1 MAKVSNREDALLN
14 AYLSRYKNAQ
24 ASTVNEGQN
33 KTQTA
38 RAKGAALLNATDK
51 TLPVLKD
58 TYSDTLQNIV
68 QGASLENSLNNDVL
82 NRQMKLAQAKF
93 EQANDLYEQQKKA
106 QQYAEK
112 QAEKEAAAAAK
123 AAAKAARSGRSSGKS
138 KSKSG
143 SSADSAESSEDAG
156 AAMDALFGSGSAGT
170 GGTTGSTNT
179 AASSNKKDDEKTDK
193 KTERKEKREAWQK
206 SQRDHH
212 DEVLKA
218 QEQQREKTVE
228 TVKNAGKSVVKAVV
242 GGLTAPARGGN
253 EDDKKSQYQKR
264 QLVDS
269 GRVFTKDG
277 QVNQRY
283 AELEEDDT
291 TRKTAGKSSQRGIG
305 SRIADLAKGTA
316 KQAMGAALSFL
327 EAPAGGGSQANK
339 AAQYEMR
346 RLTETG
352 QALNADGSVSDAY
365 QKALDQFENTKNDQ
379 DVLDEKFVPALGLV
393 KEGNAQV
400 QRGGEGLNGAGKAA
414 YNIAAMGANMA
425 PGMALGLVNP
435 ALGAGYMG
443 LTSAGQKLAEETEKG
458 MGSRDALLRGAA
470 SGLISTGTNAVP
482 IGEFA
487 NITKNGSPILQGA
500 LKEGIENAGQEAADY
515 LLNTAAD
522 YALKDPDANFSLQ
535 DMASQVGMGAATGAA
550 FGALGGVLNRA
561 GNRAGLLDNGQ
572 QEEAFL
578 RKDALP
584 EETFAPDAT
593 NMEQSTAPQNVPDAI
608 AQPEANGTT
617 GLAAQIQ
624 QMNTP
629 DAANRSALNTLDE
642 LRSQV
647 DLNGAKEK
655 EAEQLRRAVLQ
666 RQQEIGNEA
675 KLALQNSD
683 SLPIDAATDTGY
695 NDINNIGGVT
705 NEAVQGRS
713 QYDGAGSEGI
723 LQGSSDGTPQSGQ
736 RLAVGTESGEYL
748 PADRVLVA
756 EHLNQR
762 PSVYDDSTRAI
773 AEQAGAGAFDF
784 RNSDDAS
791 ETFAQALATAKAN
804 NVNGAAVDGH
814 TAEEIANIVNNGGKT
829 FLTPDGT
836 AGGAVEAD
844 GNLTCVFKDAANN
857 STPGAGSSI
866 ALAAVNGGATK
877 GDCYGQALVNMYS
890 KAGLEPVA
898 RIPYAYGYNDAMDAQ
913 VRKQIADRIISKEP
927 DVYALKLRD
936 GYDFE
941 KAAAEF
947 NTAHRY
953 TQAELDALPVYDDY
967 DEMLAYRDSL
977 LKAPSASAGGADAL
991 PMPARADASE
1001 AVPGMDIVENA
1012 QSVAGMNGS
1021 ESVHPNT
1028 VGSKEREMPYQEY
1041 TGRGHSVTDIDRDTL
1056 TPENQNILGTNVPY
1070 TVQRVS
1076 HAEQQ
1081 ANAQQIRSNEG
1092 LNATIDRI
1100 VKDSTS
1106 GNFNDETETLAGNTL
1121 RELNEK
1127 LNTLEPN
1134 TADYAR
1140 TATQARIVRSKMRE
1154 GLTKTARTLESAK
1167 QFTTPEKAVM
1177 NVEGILNDARDAA
1190 QKKNP
1195 GAFKKAQTAI
1205 ENAVEDGRNEAN
1217 AQLGEIV
1224 TNELSKIVETG
1235 KQAAGQAASAAKE
1248 VPVLDNPEDVW
1259 ARAVA
1264 RNTGNYAQ
1272 DNLKKADPDDLFAKE
1287 IVNQLF
1293 ETAKESPVAQG
1304 ARVKNGYT
1312 AQAKLNLA
1320 FDAQDDYAAVWN
1332 KARAIAQKNYKNN
1345 PDMTSRLQAFFDN
1358 VKDEGSLYSNKTV
1371 LSAFTENLK
1380 ENDDTFRQLA
1390 DRAAFGNKSEIS
1402 KAANRLAD
1410 AVEVPDAY
1418 RSSFLK
1424 TAESVLANSKQLTGA
1439 QAHADGRAFR
1449 AALNRAGFTVG
1460 DIADASAFG
1469 NDISPVMAAH
1479 EIMETLNPPTEY
1491 RQTVFDNVYNYIK
1504 NNDGYQKQT
1513 EKADNRVLRRLVNN
1527 VDGGYTSIAN
1537 KAAFGSDAGM
1547 QATVS
1552 DFLDAI
1558 NAPTSLRGEMGERL
1572 QKAITGNTQYQKA
1585 AAGADSRVFNEAV
1598 RHVQEELEF
1607 TFQKLSGE
1615 SDASKAKVLDGLKD
1629 TITDYLGV
1637 DDTQA
1642 AEVVQNI
1649 EKMYNSALSDGAMKR
1664 LAQIFP
1670 DTGKAANAPRDQFLE
1685 LLRSGAYNDEYM
1697 GEAVKDLAATKFGI
1711 QQLSDEQVA
1720 NIKQLAEQMETLPK
1734 DSKARVDIENEIAT
1748 IAAGN
1753 VRGSF
1758 WDKWNAMRYTGMLFN
1773 AVTNIKNAVN
1783 NVGQGTLALLKDGVN
1798 GAVQRVAKAMGNETA
1813 DVTVGYLNPASKAD
1827 RSLIGRAFADT
1838 ENSRWRQLTGA
1849 SENFEMA
1856 KAAKNAGQ
1864 TFDSR
1869 VMRTIDQMSSAMLED
1884 ADVYGTS
1891 GLLSFAKPLSEKNPL
1906 RKAAEFAQD
1915 ATKSMGENGFIGVA
1929 GLKNNYS
1936 RYLASY
1942 LKAHGA
1948 TDAIF
1953 DATDEASKVM
1963 LEQARDYAVQQALVN
1978 TYHEANVLTDFIG
1991 SAKKSANKVPLLGAW
2006 VEGQLPFVKTPTNVG
2021 IQAWRYSPG
2030 GLLQGLAQ
2038 MGYDAAS
2045 GKDINKA
2052 MDTFSAGLTGSAL
2065 AGLGAYLWSTGHLVP
2080 EMTDEEKAEADLT
2093 GAQENSLQFTDENG
2107 KLHSYTINWLSN
2119 WAGPMMVG
2127 ANLAKMWDTR
2137 NDNNTGVV
2145 DKVLNACT
2153 SVLDPVI
2160 DNSYLSSLN
2169 NTIDQLGNAQTGGE
2183 KAATLL
2189 TSGFGNYFTQ
2199 AIPTLSGQLAR
2210 TIDPTRRSTYTGL
2223 TGAAKNFAYFGQKS
2237 ENKIPVLSK
2246 SNEPYIDVWG
2256 NEEKNFTP
2264 ASGESASDYA
2274 ARAAYNFL
2282 SPSYYSESDDDAVS
2296 QYVEGLYKSTGDK
2309 NVLPKNSSARGYT
2322 VSVQNPDGDSA
2333 EQRLTPQ
2340 EKTAYDKTYGQTAYD
2355 IVDSLRQNDM
2365 FLQLPEDQQSA
2376 LVQDAYSVAKTAG
2389 GVAAVGDGVSGTE
2402 SKEYEAYKDGGV
2414 DGLVGFMLMKNA
2426 TDLVRDEKRETSGND
2441 SAQLNDV
2448 ETWNTLY
2455 SQFGDDAVD
2464 NFVNSTKEDSTVR
2477 NISDLAGDKAVTAYM
2492 QAYSAVAKTLDED
2505 QTPDKFTVGYGMQ
2518 KYGLSGDDF
2527 ARAYLAAYYK
2537 KDKNG
2542 KYPEKGGSYA
2552 DKAGAEI
2559 YQSYGADALQDWVN
2573 YRATIPDTNGNGKVD
2588 KDEAMARLNEM
2599 DLTNELRR
2607 AYLTKTNKQWK
2618 NPY

>member
-14 AYLSRYKNAQ
+14 AYMTRYKNAQ
-24 ASTVNEGQN
+24 ASTVSEGQN
-33 KTQTA
+33 KTSTA
-38 RAKGAALLNATDK
+38 RARGAAILNATDK
-51 TLPVLKD
+51 TLPALKD
-58 TYSDTLQNIV
+58 TYSDTLSGIV
-68 QGASLENSLNNDVL
+68 QGASLENSLTNDIL
-82 NRQMKLAQAKF
+82 YRNLKLAKARF
-93 EQANDLYEQQKKA
+93 DQANELNEQLQKA

-112 QAEKEAAAAAK
+112 QAAKAAK
-123 AAAKAARSGRSSGKS
+123 AAAKSSGKS
-138 KSKSG
+138 TSKGGSTGSG
-143 SSADSAESSEDAG
+143 STGGTGNADTATTL
-156 AAMDALFGSGSAGT
+156 DALFGSGTT
-170 GGTTGSTNT
+170 GTGSTAGSAAGNKPKADDTEKDKAKSEKEKSAQQLYLETKQAAANAGANKGKAAGNSYAERQNAAQPAQSRAVTRGKKVIGSSYAAAGSAPSERERT
-179 AASSNKKDDEKTDK
+179 AAAQRKQQTADALKKLQTDSSYRAELGASG
-193 KTERKEKREAWQK
+193 RKLTAE
-206 SQRDHH
+206 
-212 DEVLKA
+212 EVQA
-218 QEQQREKTVE
+218 
-228 TVKNAGKSVVKAVV
+228 VKQYNQNAGDLYKQVQDGTLTMDDYNTQAQALSRMNQKASLGGWGQDLQAFTAGLMRSFPLQKQTEKAVTDWADKQT
-242 GGLTAPARGGN
+242 GG
-253 EDDKKSQYQKR
+253 KYSQA
-264 QLVDS
+264 VDS
-269 GRVFTKDG
+269 GAIPALVPTLDK
-277 QVNQRY
+277 Y
-283 AELEEDDT
+283 AEQDQLAAMAGSM
-291 TRKTAGKSSQRGIG
+291 AGKMAQYKYFNQLVAGTPYAAAAEKAGGKLYDAAKKIPVLQNIVQPGFGEAAGRVIADTG
-305 SRIADLAKGTA
+305 ADLALDTLPTLADDLSTYSAQREAISDGQTVDDALTPGKIAGNTARNIAGNVAMNALPEIGGAVFNRLKGTA
-316 KQAMGAALSFL
+316 GD
-327 EAPAGGGSQANK
+327 
-339 AAQYEMR
+339 AAQYV
-346 RLTETG
+346 LK
-352 QALNADGSVSDAY
+352 QADDA
-365 QKALDQFENTKNDQ
+365 AQ
-379 DVLDEKFVPALGLV
+379 DVQSAVPA
-393 KEGNAQV
+393 
-400 QRGGEGLNGAGKAA
+400 R
-414 YNIAAMGANMA
+414 NI
-425 PGMALGLVNP
+425 V
-435 ALGAGYMG
+435 
-443 LTSAGQKLAEETEKG
+443 
-458 MGSRDALLRGAA
+458 
-470 SGLISTGTNAVP
+470 
-482 IGEFA
+482 
-487 NITKNGSPILQGA
+487 
-500 LKEGIENAGQEAADY
+500 
-515 LLNTAAD
+515 
-522 YALKDPDANFSLQ
+522 
-535 DMASQVGMGAATGAA
+535 
-550 FGALGGVLNRA
+550 
-561 GNRAGLLDNGQ
+561 
-572 QEEAFL
+572 
-578 RKDALP
+578 
-584 EETFAPDAT
+584 
-593 NMEQSTAPQNVPDAI
+593 
-608 AQPEANGTT
+608 QPEANGTT

-629 DAANRSALNTLDE
+629 VSENRSALNTLDE
-642 LRSQV
+642 LRGQV
-647 DLNGAKEK
+647 NLNGAQEK

-666 RQQEIGNEA
+666 RQQEIGDEA

-683 SLPIDAATDTGY
+683 SLPIDAAADTGY
-695 NDINNIGGVT
+695 NNINSVGGVT
-705 NEAVQGRS
+705 NEAVQGRN
-713 QYDGAGSEGI
+713 QYDGTGSEGI
-723 LQGSSDGTPQSGQ
+723 LQGSSDGAPQSGQ
-736 RLAVGTESGEYL
+736 RLAVGAESGEYL

-762 PSVYDDSTRAI
+762 PSVYNDSTRAI

-784 RNSDDAS
+784 RNADDAP

-857 STPGAGSSI
+857 NTPGAGSSI
-866 ALAAVNGGATK
+866 ALAAVNDGATK

-898 RIPYAYGYNDAMDAQ
+898 RIPYAYGYNDAMDTQ
-913 VRKQIADRIISKEP
+913 VRKQIATGIISKEP

-977 LKAPSASAGGADAL
+977 LKAPSTDAGGAAVS
-991 PMPARADASE
+991 AR
-1001 AVPGMDIVENA
+1001 PL
-1012 QSVAGMNGS
+1012 NGS

-1041 TGRGHSVTDIDRDTL
+1041 TGRGHSVMDIDRDTL
-1056 TPENQNILGTNVPY
+1056 TPENQNILGTNAPY

-1081 ANAQQIRSNEG
+1081 ANAQQIRNNEG

-1106 GNFNDETETLAGNTL
+1106 GNFNDETATLAGNTL

-1134 TADYAR
+1134 TAEYAR

-1167 QFTTPEKAVM
+1167 QFTTSEKAVM

-1195 GAFKKAQTAI
+1195 RAFKKAQAAI
-1205 ENAVEDGRNEAN
+1205 ENAVEDGRSEAN

-1264 RNTGNYAQ
+1264 RKTGNYAQ

-1418 RSSFLK
+1418 RSVFLK

-1479 EIMETLNPPTEY
+1479 EIMETLNPPAEY

-1504 NNDGYQKQT
+1504 NNDGYQKQM
-1513 EKADNRVLRRLVNN
+1513 EKADSRVLRRLVNN

-1547 QATVS
+1547 QATVN
-1552 DFLDAI
+1552 DFLDEI

-1753 VRGSF
+1753 VKGSF
-1758 WDKWNAMRYTGMLFN
+1758 WDKWNAARYTGMLFN
-1773 AVTNIKNAVN
+1773 AVTNIKNAAN
-1783 NVGQGTLALLKDGVN
+1783 NVGQGTLALVKDGVN
-1798 GAVQRVAKAMGNETA
+1798 GAVQRVAKAMGNDTA
-1813 DVTVGYLNPASKAD
+1813 EVTVGYLNPASKAD

-1849 SENFEMA
+1849 SEHFEMA
-1856 KAAKNAGQ
+1856 KAARNAGQ
-1864 TFDSR
+1864 TFNTR
-1869 VMRTIDQMSSAMLED
+1869 VMQTIDQMSSAMLED

-1953 DATDEASKVM
+1953 DATDEASKAM

-1978 TYHEANVLTDFIG
+1978 TYHEANDLTKFIG
-1991 SAKKSANKVPLLGAW
+1991 KVKKNASDVPVLGAW

-2021 IQAWRYSPG
+2021 IQAWRYSPLG
-2030 GLLQGLAQ
+2030 LAQGLLQ
-2038 MGYDAAS
+2038 MGYDAAR

-2080 EMTDEEKAEADLT
+2080 GMTDEEKAEADLT

-2127 ANLAKMWDTR
+2127 ANLAR
-2137 NDNNTGVV
+2137 QLGGSGDNSTGVV
-2145 DKVLNACT
+2145 NKVMNACV

-2264 ASGESASDYA
+2264 ASGDSASDYA

-2282 SPSYYSESDDDAVS
+2282 SPSYYSESDGDEVS

-2322 VSVQNPDGDSA
+2322 VSVQSPDGGDSTDH
-2333 EQRLTPQ
+2333 RLTPQ
-2340 EKTAYDKTYGQTAYD
+2340 EKTEYDKTYGQTAYD
-2355 IVDSLRQNDM
+2355 LIDELRQNDM
-2365 FLQLPEDQQSA
+2365 FLRLPEDQQSA
-2376 LVQDAYSVAKTAG
+2376 LVQDAYSVAKTVG
-2389 GVAAVGDGVSGTE
+2389 GVAAVGDGVSGVGA
-2402 SKEYEAYKDGGV
+2402 KEYEAYLDGGAEEFSQYV
-2414 DGLVGFMLMKNA
+2414 LMKNA

-2441 SAQLNDV
+2441 NADLNTV
-2448 ETWNTLY
+2448 EKWNTLY
-2455 SQFGDDAVD
+2455 SQFGDDAVS
-2464 NFVNSTKEDSTVR
+2464 NFVNSTDKGSTVH

-2492 QAYSAVAKTLDED
+2492 QSYSAVAKTLDD
-2505 QTPDKFTVGYGMQ
+2505 GQTPDKFTVGYGMQ

-2542 KYPEKGGSYA
+2542 KYPEKGNSYA

-2559 YQSYGADALQDWVN
+2559 YQSYGADALRDWVN

-2588 KDEAMARLNEM
+2588 KDEAVARLNEM
-2599 DLTNELRR
+2599 DLTNEMRR